1 MKATVSKTVIP
12 VNCRNRGFES
22 RPLRQ
27 LSTIGFLFEVKMDKV
42 NIIVVGFGRVGR
54 AFFELLKEKYDDC
67 LQRYDLQLELRAI
80 ARQKGI
86 VLLSSTQKVLSPSY
100 FAQDDLDNLADW
112 IKAITISDLLEEFQ
126 QGVLVDCTPSN
137 LISGEP
143 GLTLA
148 RLALG
153 KGWHLATASKG
164 ALVLRPDEL
173 KTLAEEKGSVIKASA
188 AAAAALPTLDVGRR
202 SLAGAEILAIEGILN
217 GTSNYILTRMAEGLD
232 FEAALKEAQ
241 EKGIAEP
248 DPSQDIDGWDTAAKM
263 VIIANEVLDTEIKLS
278 EAQVRGI
285 RGLKKEIVEKASS
298 LNKILKLFGKCYREK
313 AGEPWKIDVG
323 LALLD
328 PVHPLAMTSG
338 TNKGIIFY
346 TDTMGWVAVTGGQ
359 SSPTGA
365 AAALLKDII
374 SIYRP

>member
-1 MKATVSKTVIP
+1 
-12 VNCRNRGFES
+12 
-22 RPLRQ
+22 
-27 LSTIGFLFEVKMDKV
+27 MDKV

-100 FAQDDLDNLADW
+100 FAQEDLDNLADW

-202 SLAGAEILAIEGILN
+202 SLAVPRFWL
-217 GTSNYILTRMAEGLD
+217 S
-232 FEAALKEAQ
+232 KE
-241 EKGIAEP
+241 
-248 DPSQDIDGWDTAAKM
+248 
-263 VIIANEVLDTEIKLS
+263 
-278 EAQVRGI
+278 
-285 RGLKKEIVEKASS
+285 
-298 LNKILKLFGKCYREK
+298 F
-313 AGEPWKIDVG
+313 
-323 LALLD
+323 
-328 PVHPLAMTSG
+328 
-338 TNKGIIFY
+338 
-346 TDTMGWVAVTGGQ
+346 
-359 SSPTGA
+359 
-365 AAALLKDII
+365 
-374 SIYRP
+374 